1 VLPSSGSSPQDHF
14 QPQPLLVVPAM
25 EENMLKQSPDLTP
38 VTKIASLPA
47 LAPPTRRRRLH
58 SVADLKKL
66 SDALAMVQEP
76 QREVPDVETL
86 KAAFLATSQRRQ
98 RRRSIHR
105 TRSPALSP
113 IRESGLSNPS
123 SPQLSV
129 AGYSRPASPQ
139 RPAYCTS
146 DSPQYAQR
154 KPVRR
159 AHTDGDVIVT
169 VRAPQSRPSNKPH
182 Q

>member
-1 VLPSSGSSPQDHF
+1 
-14 QPQPLLVVPAM
+14 VVPAM
-25 EENMLKQSPDLTP
+25 EANILKHSPDFTP

-47 LAPPTRRRRLH
+47 LAPPTRRRRLR

-66 SDALAMVQEP
+66 SDALALVQEP

-98 RRRSIHR
+98 RRKSIHR

-129 AGYSRPASPQ
+129 AGYSGPASPQ
-139 RPAYCTS
+139 RPTFCTS
-146 DSPQYAQR
+146 DTRQYAPR
-154 KPVRR
+154 KPIRR
-159 AHTDGDVIVT
+159 AQTGDDVIIT
-169 VRAPQSRPSNKPH
+169 VRAAQSRLGYQPH